1 MSPFSFFP
9 MHLPPCAAHRRV
21 LLLLLL
27 RPASYGVPAV
37 RQQVRVLA
45 GVSRSHESSTCPC
58 ACVCVSV
65 RACVPAG
72 RHAHWIGARRR

>member
-1 MSPFSFFP
+1 

-45 GVSRSHESSTCPC
+45 GWRV
-58 ACVCVSV
+58 AF
-65 RACVPAG
+65 A
-72 RHAHWIGARRR
+72 